1 MGTEKSSW
9 QVCPV
14 TIEAKIVGRRLLGFD
29 LLLVVDTIRELGD
42 MHHHFYWFA
51 WLQRDIWLKIIMCG
65 LPRGNG
71 WVVTHSVNWK
81 IKYQNTQCLTMF
93 RRHTKKELLWQH
105 NGWLLPYPKK
115 SLAHPRVRFPWW
127 HKYKHVFKGQQF
139 LPYTIG
145 FQIKC
150 GAIHYESCHQ
160 HWWIE
165 IRWLRVLHQHIS
177 TTFSLRKKNGFC
189 STCQLQSHL

>member
-93 RRHTKKELLWQH
+93 RRHTKKNYCGSIMDGCCHIPKRAWPTQGFDSLDGTNTSMFSRASNSCLTQLGFRLNVVPFIMRAVINTDELRS
-105 NGWLLPYPKK
+105 GD
-115 SLAHPRVRFPWW
+115 
-127 HKYKHVFKGQQF
+127 
-139 LPYTIG
+139 
-145 FQIKC
+145 
-150 GAIHYESCHQ
+150 
-160 HWWIE
+160 
-165 IRWLRVLHQHIS
+165 
-177 TTFSLRKKNGFC
+177 
-189 STCQLQSHL
+189 